1 MSRSSERNDPPC
13 LISAERLAERV
24 GQLADQISAD
34 YAGNMPLI
42 VGVLKGAWVFMAD
55 LVRRL
60 TIPVRCDFV
69 MLASYGMATESTGQV
84 TLRLDL
90 TEPAEN
96 RHIVL
101 VEDVVDTGDSL
112 RWLMDHLAKKSP
124 ASLRLC
130 ALLDKPARRRSTV
143 KIDYLGFT
151 VPDRFV
157 VGYGIDCRERYR
169 ELPYVGYVPTKEPTH
184 DD

>member
-1 MSRSSERNDPPC
+1 MHQVT
-13 LISAERLAERV
+13 LLVERV
-24 GQLADQISAD
+24 GQLAEQISAD
-34 YAGNMPLI
+34 YAGKVPLI

-55 LVRRL
+55 LVRCL
-60 TIPVRCDFV
+60 TIPVQCDFV

-84 TLRLDL
+84 ALRLDL
-90 TEPAEN
+90 AETAEN
-96 RHIVL
+96 RDIVV

-112 RWLMDHLAKKSP
+112 RWLMDHLAQKSP

-130 ALLDKPARRRSTV
+130 ALLDKPARRRSAV

-169 ELPYVGYVPTKEPTH
+169 ELPYVGYVRTEDPMQ